1 MKVLALRRTCGSFGE
16 VRVVPNET
24 KDVLDDTFASLLV
37 QQAQI
42 LDPLSSSHSAKEITG
57 HPGVSLVR

>member
-1 MKVLALRRTCGSFGE
+1 VKVLAVAYLWELVRSESFA
-16 VRVVPNET
+16 NET

-42 LDPLSSSHSAKEITG
+42 LDPLSSSPSAKEITG
-57 HPGVSLVR
+57 HPGASLVR

>member
-1 MKVLALRRTCGSFGE
+1 MKVLAVAYLWE
-16 VRVVPNET
+16 LVRSESLANET

-57 HPGVSLVR
+57 HPGASLVR